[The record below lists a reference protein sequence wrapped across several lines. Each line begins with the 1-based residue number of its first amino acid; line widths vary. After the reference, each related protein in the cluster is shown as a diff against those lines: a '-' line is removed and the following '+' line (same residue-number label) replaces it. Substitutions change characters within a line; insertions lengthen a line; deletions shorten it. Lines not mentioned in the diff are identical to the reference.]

1 MTFAS
6 GRSVAEV
13 IGAVILVGFVTG
25 FVAVLCIGNYF
36 RAKKAMERQ
45 RQRRLARL
53 SNVGRSGEEEGS
65 AANRSPAHSSSA
77 TSGGSSTENVASTE
91 RQHLLAD
98 RHPRRR
104 NNNNETG
111 DLLLFNIDEQQ
122 EQQPKQERELKI
134 MRV

>member
-53 SNVGRSGEEEGS
+53 SNVGRSGEEEG
-65 AANRSPAHSSSA
+65 ATRSPAHSSSA
-77 TSGGSSTENVASTE
+77 TSGGSSTEHVASTE

-104 NNNNETG
+104 NTG

-122 EQQPKQERELKI
+122 EQRPKQERELNI